1 MRIIEL
7 SSLQE
12 GVVGRERGAYLVEP
26 RQRIH
31 DLSLYLALEA
41 SREKGS
47 NREMKVSKLLGI
59 GLAELNEA

>member
-1 MRIIEL
+1 MRIIGL

-31 DLSLYLALEA
+31 NLSLYLVLEV

-47 NREMKVSKLLGI
+47 NREMKVSNLTRI
-59 GLAELNEA
+59 ELAELNEI